1 MATLSSTPWEGVQK
15 REFPVLEE
23 TQVIYLDNAAT
34 TQKPKRVLDVMDRFY
49 RERYATVN
57 RSVYGLGQDATQA
70 YEEART
76 CIQQFINAKRSEE
89 IIYVRGATEA
99 INLVASSYGAVAFKP
114 GDTILISAL
123 EHHAN
128 IVPWQQ
134 ICERY
139 KCDLKIV
146 PMSDKGDLIQEDYN
160 RLLEENKVVFVSLT
174 HVSNALGTINPI
186 KTMIQ
191 KAHKAGAKVLID
203 GAQAAPHMAIDVQDL
218 DCDFYCFSG
227 HKIYGPTGIG
237 VLYGKYDLLDDMVPF
252 LTGGDMIETV
262 TFDKTTFAKP
272 PRKFEAGTPAFVEV
286 LGLAEAVKF
295 IQDIGFDKIQ
305 SHESHMVRLA
315 LDEFKDIPEIKL
327 IGTPEKRAGVISF
340 LIDKIHAHDVGTL
353 MDAKH
358 VAVRVGHHCAQPV
371 MDRYDIAAT
380 IRASIGMYNT
390 REEIDL
396 LVAGLERVQEIFS

>member
-1 MATLSSTPWEGVQK
+1 
-15 REFPVLEE
+15 
-23 TQVIYLDNAAT
+23 
-34 TQKPKRVLDVMDRFY
+34 
-49 RERYATVN
+49 
-57 RSVYGLGQDATQA
+57 
-70 YEEART
+70 
-76 CIQQFINAKRSEE
+76 
-89 IIYVRGATEA
+89 
-99 INLVASSYGAVAFKP
+99 
-114 GDTILISAL
+114 
-123 EHHAN
+123 
-128 IVPWQQ
+128 
-134 ICERY
+134 
-139 KCDLKIV
+139 
-146 PMSDKGDLIQEDYN
+146 MSDKGDLIQEDYN

-371 MDRYDIAAT
+371 MQHFGVSAT
-380 IRASIGMYNT
+380 VRVAFGIYNT
-390 REEIDL
+390 PSDITA
-396 LVAGLERVQEIFS
+396 LVAAIRYTMEIMYG